1 MSELYINLPQLKKV
15 PAELSGTPQD
25 IRRKIQS
32 LESIEQYV
40 KSQISGGGELQ
51 RQLQS
56 IREELERIAGSVS
69 SYGDAL
75 QQICGVYETCEE
87 GIGKCGLSSYSYAN
101 AKESGGEDVPW
112 YRRIPSNGWSE
123 QPSEQRAQP
132 VQGMLLRV
140 AVLDLMNE
148 Y

>member
-51 RQLQS
+51 HQIQS
-56 IREELERIAGSVS
+56 IREELERIAGSIG

-75 QQICGVYETCEE
+75 QQICSVYETCEE
-87 GIGKCGLSSYSYAN
+87 GIVKCGLSSYAN
-101 AKESGGEDVPW
+101 AKESEGDDVPW
-112 YRRIPSNGWSE
+112 S
-123 QPSEQRAQP
+123 
-132 VQGMLLRV
+132 
-140 AVLDLMNE
+140 
-148 Y
+148 